1 MEGLIMNEERKQYI
15 ADIVGSIL
23 AGALITTALINLI
36 PEGMWLYLIYLVMGT
51 AMISSKLNRIL
62 RG

>member
-1 MEGLIMNEERKQYI
+1 MSEQSKQHLADVIGALI
-15 ADIVGSIL
+15 
-23 AGALITTALINLI
+23 AGALIAEALIHLI
-36 PEGMWLYLIYLVMGT
+36 PEGLWLYLIYLVLGT

>member
-1 MEGLIMNEERKQYI
+1 MSEERKQHL
-15 ADIVGSIL
+15 ADVIGALI
-23 AGALITTALINLI
+23 AGALITEALIHLI
-36 PEGMWLYLIYLVMGT
+36 PEGLWLYLIYLVLGT

>member
-1 MEGLIMNEERKQYI
+1 MNEERKQYI